1 MEYNQ
6 ELITALQSLSIS
18 PLLIGDPDSLRGL
31 LEDKLD
37 EANKNILYID
47 IEINNAKEDIVL
59 TRGEIGYLN
68 KVKKAYTVFMD
79 LYKDYLDNKSII
91 TNY

>member
-37 EANKNILYID
+37 EANKNILYI
-47 IEINNAKEDIVL
+47 EISNAKEDIVL

>member
-6 ELITALQSLSIS
+6 ELIQALQSLSIS

-37 EANKNILYID
+37 EANKNILYI
-47 IEINNAKEDIVL
+47 EINNAKEDIVL

-68 KVKKAYTVFMD
+68 KVKKAYAVFMD